1 MDSEKISEPK
11 LCVAGCGFYGNPTN
25 GNLCSKCA
33 RQRKAQNESPTPNVD
48 EKKEKDEPLVINQ
61 SVISRHS
68 DLTPVP
74 SVTIEKSE
82 TTPSV
87 TVQTET
93 KKAEVKAP
101 TTPSTLVTCEVIT
114 PEKEIKTPKKK
125 KNRCANCRKKVGM
138 LGFTCRCELLFC
150 ASCRHADQHACTFDY
165 KTEDRAR
172 LTRENQVIQ
181 NDRVTYRL

>member
-33 RQRKAQNESPTPNVD
+33 RQKKAQNESPTPNVNVD

-61 SVISRHS
+61 S
-68 DLTPVP
+68 PVP
-74 SVTIEKSE
+74 SATIEKNE

-87 TVQTET
+87 TVQNES

-101 TTPSTLVTCEVIT
+101 TPPGTLVTCEVIT

-125 KNRCANCRKKVGM
+125 KNRCAKCRKKVGM

-165 KTEDRAR
+165 KTKDRAR
-172 LTRENQVIQ
+172 LTRENQVVQ